1 MLPSRIPISPEFSF
15 SRRNCAD
22 AAVERQADP
31 VRSVACDRR
40 TGKLALIRSLLFPL
54 LVMCL
59 AAMVAPVAA
68 LPVDSEPLVIETQAG
83 PVEFDVELA
92 LTPSDRAT
100 GLMHR
105 QSMPEMQGM
114 LFRFDRTRMVVMWM
128 KNTPLPLDMIFI
140 DENGVVAGVA
150 RDTEPFS
157 EAVIP
162 SPGPVRYVLEL
173 NSGAA
178 QRHGIAAGDRVRH
191 RVVDTH
197 SE

>member
-1 MLPSRIPISPEFSF
+1 MLPSRTPI
-15 SRRNCAD
+15 
-22 AAVERQADP
+22 
-31 VRSVACDRR
+31 
-40 TGKLALIRSLLFPL
+40 KLALSFPSGSPFSAAANRLPGLCRSVSWESLAGMFAVIRTIVFPL

-59 AAMVAPVAA
+59 AAMAAPAAA

-83 PVEFDVELA
+83 TVEFDVELA

-100 GLMHR
+100 GLMFR
-105 QSMPEMQGM
+105 QSMPEKQGM
-114 LFRFDRTRMVVMWM
+114 LFRFDRTRLVVMWM

-150 RDTEPFS
+150 RDTKPFS

-162 SPGPVRYVLEL
+162 SPGKVRYVLEL
-173 NSGAA
+173 NAGAA
-178 QRHGIAAGDRVRH
+178 ERHGIAAGDRVRH